1 MAMSPRRLLLLAFL
15 CLAYAPAAWP
25 AGDESDDLLAP
36 LTPTEGKR
44 KTKTKRKGPPAGS
57 AVEKKTQPQVQTP
70 VEPLAPLASGK
81 LSVRLPDPSMRNAH
95 LYVDDREIGV
105 LPQEA
110 VEETPGEHKVTVK
123 RLGYAPFNATVK
135 VKDSGVTE
143 MMAVLEPLAAVV
155 SFSSDVVGVEV
166 FVDGKSYGPVPVNDV
181 LLAPGNH
188 QLRGKKD
195 GYEEQNQSMP
205 VKAGQDYAVRLSLK
219 PAQVAKVDRP
229 ERPKN
234 LEPKHTSPPDNGA
247 MSSAV
252 AEREHDEGGGTPL
265 YGQWYFWAGA
275 GAVAAG
281 AAGGT
286 LWALQPKSPCYPQK
300 CDACIN
306 APPNM
311 QQFCSGLMRL
321 HLPLFVGIGGPVS
334 TPAPH

>member
-36 LTPTEGKR
+36 LTPAEGKR
-44 KTKTKRKGPPAGS
+44 KTKVKKKGPPAGS
-57 AVEKKTQPQVQTP
+57 AVEKKQQAQTP
-70 VEPLAPLASGK
+70 VEPLAPLARGK
-81 LSVRLPDPSMRNAH
+81 LSVRLPDPSLRNAH
-95 LYVDDREIGV
+95 LSVDDQEIGV

-110 VEETPGEHKVTVK
+110 LEEAPGEHRVTVK

-135 VKDSGVTE
+135 VKDGGVTE
-143 MMAVLEPLAAVV
+143 MMAVLEPLAGVV
-155 SFSSDVVGVEV
+155 SFSADVVGVEV
-166 FVDGKSYGPVPVNDV
+166 FEDGKSYGPVPVNDV

-195 GYEEQNQSMP
+195 GYEEQNQPMA
-205 VKAGQDYAVRLSLK
+205 VKAGQDYAIRLSLK
-219 PAQVAKVDRP
+219 PAQVAKADRP
-229 ERPKN
+229 ERPKP
-234 LEPKHTSPPDNGA
+234 LEPKHAPPPPNGA

-252 AEREHDEGGGTPL
+252 AERDHDDGGGTPL
-265 YGQWYFWAGA
+265 YSQWYFWAGA

-286 LWALQPKSPCYPQK
+286 LWALQPKSPCGSQN

-306 APPNM
+306 APQSM
-311 QQFCSGLMRL
+311 QKFCSGLMSL

-334 TPAPH
+334 TPVRH

>member
-110 VEETPGEHKVTVK
+110 VEATPGDHKVTVK

-135 VKDSGVTE
+135 VKDGGVTE
-143 MMAVLEPLAAVV
+143 LLATLEPLAAVV
-155 SFSSDVVGVEV
+155 SFSSEIVGVEA
-166 FVDGKSYGPVPVNDV
+166 FVDGKSYGPVPVNEV
-181 LLAPGNH
+181 VVAPGVH
-188 QLRGKKD
+188 QFRGKRD
-195 GYEEQNQSMP
+195 GYDEQTQ
-205 VKAGQDYAVRLSLK
+205 
-219 PAQVAKVDRP
+219 
-229 ERPKN
+229 
-234 LEPKHTSPPDNGA
+234 TI
-247 MSSAV
+247 
-252 AEREHDEGGGTPL
+252 T
-265 YGQWYFWAGA
+265 
-275 GAVAAG
+275 
-281 AAGGT
+281 
-286 LWALQPKSPCYPQK
+286 
-300 CDACIN
+300 
-306 APPNM
+306 
-311 QQFCSGLMRL
+311 
-321 HLPLFVGIGGPVS
+321 
-334 TPAPH
+334 

>member
-1 MAMSPRRLLLLAFL
+1 MAMSPRRLFLLAFL

-36 LTPTEGKR
+36 LTPAEGKG
-44 KTKTKRKGPPAGS
+44 KRIKKKKVPPVS
-57 AVEKKTQPQVQTP
+57 APVEKKQAP
-70 VEPLAPLASGK
+70 VEPLAPLAMGK
-81 LSVRLPDPSMRNAH
+81 LSVRLPDPSLKNAH
-95 LYVDDREIGV
+95 LYVDDREVGV

-110 VEETPGEHKVTVK
+110 VDESPGDHRVTVK

-143 MMAVLEPLAAVV
+143 LMAILEPLAAVV

-181 LLAPGNH
+181 VVAPGNH
-188 QLRGKKD
+188 QFRGKKD
-195 GYEEQNQSMP
+195 GYDEQNQSMA
-205 VKAGQDYAVRLSLK
+205 VKAGQDYAVRLSPRL
-219 PAQVAKVDRP
+219 ASVARADRP
-229 ERPKN
+229 ERPKS
-234 LEPKHTSPPDNGA
+234 LEPKPTPMEGKNG
-247 MSSAV
+247 MSSAMV
-252 AEREHDEGGGTPL
+252 ERERDDGGGGTPF

-281 AAGGT
+281 AAGG
-286 LWALQPKSPCYPQK
+286 ALYVMQPKNPCGDRP

-306 APPNM
+306 APPNL
-311 QQFCSGLMRL
+311 QQFCSGLM

-334 TPAPH
+334 SPVHH